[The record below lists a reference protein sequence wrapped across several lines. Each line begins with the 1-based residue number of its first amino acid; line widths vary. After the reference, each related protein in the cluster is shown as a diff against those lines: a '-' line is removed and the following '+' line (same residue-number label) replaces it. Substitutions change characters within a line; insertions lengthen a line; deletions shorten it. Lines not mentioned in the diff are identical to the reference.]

1 MPQAGLH
8 AVIGY
13 QVRRIIPYK
22 KRFLPAVVFGAI
34 LPDLDVV
41 AVVIGSLFYPISQSE
56 KLFHRSFSHSFFTI
70 ILIYLLF
77 AILAE
82 WKNNPTLKS
91 IGKGLVLG
99 MLTHIILDTFFWFRE
114 IHFLWPLPIEP
125 FNLWNFWEA
134 PEWLHRT
141 MLVLEFFCFRWYAWF
156 LITKHLSTPGRLSW
170 IIKYLQIWKNWAGIL
185 FAFFILMALWN
196 PRNFIILF
204 GVAYIPSIIM
214 MIWATYMS
222 RDALESVPIRSDEN
236 CN

>member
-1 MPQAGLH
+1 M
-8 AVIGY
+8 
-13 QVRRIIPYK
+13 
-22 KRFLPAVVFGAI
+22 PAVVFGAI

-41 AVVIGSLFYPISQSE
+41 AMVIGALFYPISQSE

-99 MLTHIILDTFFWFRE
+99 ILTHIILDTFFWFRE
-114 IHFLWPLPIEP
+114 IHFLWPLPLKP

-156 LITKHLSTPGRLSW
+156 LMQQHLIKPQSNSW
-170 IIKYLQIWKNWAGIL
+170 IIKYLTIWIGL
-185 FAFFILMALWN
+185 ETGFLVFFALLAYWN
-196 PRNFIILF
+196 PPFFKVLF
-204 GVAYIPSIIM
+204 GVAYIPSLIM
-214 MIWATYMS
+214 ALWATYMG
-222 RDALESVPIRSDEN
+222 RDALECKPVAA
-236 CN
+236 

>member
-8 AVIGY
+8 AIVGY
-13 QVRRIIPYK
+13 QVRRIITYK
-22 KRFLPAVVFGAI
+22 KRFLPAVIFGAI

-99 MLTHIILDTFFWFRE
+99 MLTHIILDTFFWFPKINTVKRNMVS
-114 IHFLWPLPIEP
+114 I
-125 FNLWNFWEA
+125 N
-134 PEWLHRT
+134 R
-141 MLVLEFFCFRWYAWF
+141 ML
-156 LITKHLSTPGRLSW
+156 
-170 IIKYLQIWKNWAGIL
+170 
-185 FAFFILMALWN
+185 
-196 PRNFIILF
+196 
-204 GVAYIPSIIM
+204 
-214 MIWATYMS
+214 
-222 RDALESVPIRSDEN
+222 
-236 CN
+236 

>member
-34 LPDLDVV
+34 LPDLDVL

-156 LITKHLSTPGRLSW
+156 LITQHLKNPQGTSW
-170 IIKYLQIWKNWAGIL
+170 LIKYLNIWMRWETSFL
-185 FAFFILMALWN
+185 VFFTLLAYWN
-196 PRNFIILF
+196 PPFFIILF
-204 GVAYIPSIIM
+204 GAAYIPSLIM
-214 MIWATYMS
+214 ALWSTYMS
-222 RDALESVPIRSDEN
+222 RDALESKPVAA
-236 CN
+236 

>member
-8 AVIGY
+8 AIVGY

-41 AVVIGSLFYPISQSE
+41 AVVIGSLFYPISQSD

-125 FNLWNFWEA
+125 FNMWNFWEA
-134 PEWLHRT
+134 PGWIHRI
-141 MLVLEFFCFRWYAWF
+141 MLVFEFFCFRWYAWF
-156 LITKHLSTPGRLSW
+156 LMQQHLIKPHSNSW
-170 IIKYLQIWKNWAGIL
+170 IIKYLTIWIGWETGFVL
-185 FAFFILMALWN
+185 FFALLAYWN
-196 PRNFIILF
+196 PPFFKVLF
-204 GVAYIPSIIM
+204 GAAYIPSLIM
-214 MIWATYMS
+214 ALWATYLS
-222 RDALESVPIRSDEN
+222 RDALENKPMAA
-236 CN
+236 

>member
-8 AVIGY
+8 AFVGY

-22 KRFLPAVVFGAI
+22 KRFLPAVIFGAI

-91 IGKGLVLG
+91 VGKGLVLG

-125 FNLWNFWEA
+125 FNLWHFWEA

-156 LITKHLSTPGRLSW
+156 LMQQHLIKPNSNSW
-170 IIKYLQIWKNWAGIL
+170 IIKYLTIWIGWETGFL
-185 FAFFILMALWN
+185 VFFALLAYWN
-196 PRNFIILF
+196 PPFFKILF
-204 GVAYIPSIIM
+204 GAAYIPSLIM
-214 MIWATYMS
+214 ALWSTYMS
-222 RDALESVPIRSDEN
+222 RDALENKPMTA
-236 CN
+236 

>member
-8 AVIGY
+8 AVVGY

-34 LPDLDVV
+34 LPDLDVI
-41 AVVIGSLFYPISQSE
+41 AVVIGSLFYPISQAE

-82 WKNNPTLKS
+82 WKNNPALKS
-91 IGKGLVLG
+91 VGKGLVLG

-156 LITKHLSTPGRLSW
+156 LMQQHLIKPQSNSW
-170 IIKYLQIWKNWAGIL
+170 IIKYLTIWIGWETCFL
-185 FAFFILMALWN
+185 VFFALLAYWSPPFFKV
-196 PRNFIILF
+196 LF
-204 GVAYIPSIIM
+204 GVAYIPSLIM
-214 MIWATYMS
+214 ALWATYMS
-222 RDALESVPIRSDEN
+222 RDALENKPVAA
-236 CN
+236 

>member
-8 AVIGY
+8 AVVGY

-22 KRFLPAVVFGAI
+22 KRFLPAVIFGAI

-134 PEWLHRT
+134 PEWLHQT

-156 LITKHLSTPGRLSW
+156 LITQHLKNPQGTSW
-170 IIKYLQIWKNWAGIL
+170 LIKYLNIWMGWETGFL
-185 FAFFILMALWN
+185 VFFTLLAYWN
-196 PRNFIILF
+196 PPFFIILF
-204 GVAYIPSIIM
+204 GAAYIPSLIM
-214 MIWATYMS
+214 ALWATYMS
-222 RDALESVPIRSDEN
+222 RDALESKPGAA
-236 CN
+236 

>member
-34 LPDLDVV
+34 LPDLDVI

-125 FNLWNFWEA
+125 FSLWNFWEA
-134 PEWLHRT
+134 PAWVHRT

-156 LITKHLSTPGRLSW
+156 LMQQHLIKPQSNSW
-170 IIKYLQIWKNWAGIL
+170 IIKYLTIWIGL
-185 FAFFILMALWN
+185 ETGFLVFFALLAYWN
-196 PRNFIILF
+196 PPFFIILF
-204 GVAYIPSIIM
+204 GAAYIPSLIM
-214 MIWATYMS
+214 ALWATYMS
-222 RDALESVPIRSDEN
+222 RDALENKPMAA
-236 CN
+236 

>member
-8 AVIGY
+8 AVVGY

-125 FNLWNFWEA
+125 YNLWNFWKGPA
-134 PEWLHRT
+134 WLHRT

-156 LITKHLSTPGRLSW
+156 LMQQHLIKPHSNSW
-170 IIKYLQIWKNWAGIL
+170 IIKYLTIWIGWETGFL
-185 FAFFILMALWN
+185 VFFALLAYWN
-196 PRNFIILF
+196 PPFFKVLF
-204 GVAYIPSIIM
+204 GAAYIPSLIM
-214 MIWATYMS
+214 ALWATYLS
-222 RDALESVPIRSDEN
+222 RDALENKPMAA
-236 CN
+236 

>member
-1 MPQAGLH
+1 
-8 AVIGY
+8 
-13 QVRRIIPYK
+13 
-22 KRFLPAVVFGAI
+22 
-34 LPDLDVV
+34 VV

-70 ILIYLLF
+70 ILIHLLF

-141 MLVLEFFCFRWYAWF
+141 MLVMEFFCFRWYAWF
-156 LITKHLSTPGRLSW
+156 LITQHLKNPQGTSW
-170 IIKYLQIWKNWAGIL
+170 LIKYLNIWLGWETG
-185 FAFFILMALWN
+185 FFVFFTLLAYWN
-196 PRNFIILF
+196 PPFFIILF
-204 GVAYIPSIIM
+204 GAAYIPSLIM
-214 MIWATYMS
+214 ALWSTYMS
-222 RDALESVPIRSDEN
+222 RNALVSKPVAA
-236 CN
+236 